1 MQASPLLAVES
12 DRLAQQFCG
21 HADTT
26 FPSGSVMTRSRP
38 HREPS
43 LARLAS
49 AVTVLPTAASTSVR
63 LIFRTRKKLGGGPSS
78 DQVATW
84 SPLAFVSTTNSMCG
98 FLQSTFVSVPVK
110 VTRSLKSNSA
120 DML

>member
-1 MQASPLLAVES
+1 MQESPLAVGY
-12 DRLAQQFCG
+12 DRPAQQFCG

-26 FPSGSVMTRSRP
+26 FPSGSVMTRRSP
-38 HREPS
+38 AREPS

-49 AVTVLPTAASTSVR
+49 AVTVLPTAASTSLR

-78 DQVATW
+78 DQLATW
-84 SPLAFVSTTNSMCG
+84 SPPPFVSTTNSMCG
-98 FLQSTFVSVPVK
+98 FLQSTFVSVPVT
-110 VTRSLKSNSA
+110 VIRSLKSNSA